1 MFTSVLDIA
10 LRYDGQR
17 VVMSLDYPGY
27 VQAYVFV
34 ILNCLDGSLYG
45 SFKEGNNMRGK
56 VNITSILFDSSNMI
70 TAALDL
76 TQDGSATSK
85 FGAIIRFSA
94 ANPAA
99 ASVTPAFYMQGG
111 AAGKF
116 SQSFLL
122 KRIYSET
129 TSIFASAFLQ
139 DANSNRRSLIAKITL
154 ATGAVGKY
162 FQY

>member
-1 MFTSVLDIA
+1 
-10 LRYDGQR
+10 
-17 VVMSLDYPGY
+17 
-27 VQAYVFV
+27 
-34 ILNCLDGSLYG
+34 
-45 SFKEGNNMRGK
+45 MRGK

-76 TQDGSATSK
+76 SQDGSSTSK

-94 ANPAA
+94 ANPSAT
-99 ASVTPAFYMQGG
+99 SVTPAFYIQGG

-116 SQSFLL
+116 SQAFML

-129 TSIFASAFLQ
+129 TSIFATAFLQ

-154 ATGAVGKY
+154 ATGAVGRY